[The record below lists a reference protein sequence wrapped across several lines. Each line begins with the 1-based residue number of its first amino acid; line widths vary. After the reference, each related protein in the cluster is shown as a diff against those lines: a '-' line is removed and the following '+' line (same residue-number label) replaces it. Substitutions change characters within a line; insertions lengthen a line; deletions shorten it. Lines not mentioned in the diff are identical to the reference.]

1 MMMLCSCYDEE
12 DTVVG
17 MWNLDDIHHLQKVSD
32 LLIAT
37 AYFSIPLEIFY
48 FVSCSIIFP
57 FKWILTQFG
66 AFIILCGLTHF
77 LTVFTYDPH
86 TYKLMLS
93 LTILKS
99 LTAIVS
105 CITSITFITL
115 IPMLLKVMIREGLL
129 IKKTEELDREM
140 VLIKKQEETG
150 YYVRMLTREI
160 RRSLD
165 RHTILYTTLVELSK
179 VLFLENCVI
188 LMPDEDN
195 FVMNFTHEL
204 RRRDGFVSVRMDDPE
219 VVEIVQECGVRI
231 LGSGSRLRGLVG
243 RGSGV
248 AIRMPLLKISSFNG
262 GTPKKIEACCY
273 AVLVLV
279 LPVEV
284 NRCWNSQELEIVEV
298 VADQVAVALSHAAV
312 LEESLLIKEQLVE
325 QNIALRKARKMALM
339 ANEAK
344 CSFRSVMSR
353 EMISPARSI
362 ASVLSVLQLEN
373 FKSVEQERMVDT
385 IAKGGLLISS
395 IVEDATGVSGLSDS
409 KLELKP
415 RNFSLYSMLQ
425 EATSI
430 LKLMCA
436 CKKSD
441 FEIIVSDLVPDRVI
455 GDETR
460 ILQAILYMVGKIL
473 GAGDCDIVILQIYAE
488 NDLQDGSD
496 PKYFGWKQD
505 PVPKF
510 AYLHFEV
517 CRRDFRE
524 GGGDSSLWIR
534 SEKEQFDN
542 AEGGRGTQFNI
553 CEKLAELMQG
563 SISVSHSPHSLGRT
577 MHFRIRLQLQR
588 SEEGIVNPKCSDPKT
603 ARSVLN
609 GMNTLLLDRDRF
621 NQSITKKLLEKLECQ
636 VTGVRSWYQCAQ
648 SLLQDGN
655 TYHLLLL
662 DIGMLKEEGHRVFDT
677 LGRLSTR
684 PVVIAMTALKSDRV
698 TRDWC
703 IQNGINGVICK
714 PVILQE
720 MEDELH
726 RIFQLSKKKTHSPPL
741 TL

>member
-1 MMMLCSCYDEE
+1 MMFCSCYDEA

-17 MWNLDDIHHLQKVSD
+17 MWTLDDIHHLQKVSD

-37 AYFSIPLEIFY
+37 AYFSIPLELFY

-77 LTVFTYDPH
+77 FTVFTYDPH
-86 TYKLMLS
+86 SYQLMVA

-99 LTAIVS
+99 LTALVS
-105 CITSITFITL
+105 CITSITFVTL

-129 IKKTEELDREM
+129 IKKTKELDREM
-140 VLIKKQEETG
+140 VLIKKQEETS

-188 LMPDEDN
+188 LMPDEVN

-204 RRRDGFVSVRMDDPE
+204 RRREGFVSVRMDDPE
-219 VVEIVQECGVRI
+219 VVEIVQKCGVRV

-243 RGSGV
+243 RGCGV
-248 AIRMPLLKISSFNG
+248 AIRMPLLKVSSFNG
-262 GTPKKIEACCY
+262 GTPKTIEACCY

-279 LPVEV
+279 LPVEG

-344 CSFRSVMSR
+344 YSFRSVMSR
-353 EMISPARSI
+353 EMILPARSI

-373 FKSVEQERMVDT
+373 FKSDEQKRMVNT
-385 IAKGGLLISS
+385 IAKGGLLISA

-409 KLELKP
+409 RLELKS
-415 RNFSLYSMLQ
+415 RNFSLYSMLK
-425 EATSI
+425 EAASVS
-430 LKLMCA
+430 KLLCA

-441 FEIIVSDLVPDRVI
+441 FELKIFKQVPDRVI

-460 ILQAILYMVGKIL
+460 ILQAILCMVGKIL
-473 GAGDCDIVILQIYAE
+473 GVGECGSVVLQIYTKS
-488 NDLQDGSD
+488 DLQDNLD
-496 PKYFGWKQD
+496 PKYFAWKQN
-505 PVPKF
+505 PIHKF
-510 AYLHFEV
+510 VYLHFEV
-517 CRRDFRE
+517 YGRDLRE
-524 GGGDSSLWIR
+524 CSGSSLWI
-534 SEKEQFDN
+534 QHDN
-542 AEGGRGTQFNI
+542 EHFGNADGDRETQFNI

-563 SISVSHSPHSLGRT
+563 SVSVSHSPHSLGET
-577 MHFRIRLQLQR
+577 MNFRIRLELQR
-588 SEEGIVNPKCSDPKT
+588 SEEGLINSRCTDPET
-603 ARSVLN
+603 ARSLLK
-609 GMNTLLLDRDRF
+609 GMNTLLLDRDGF
-621 NQSITKKLLEKLECQ
+621 NQSITKKLLEKLECP
-636 VTGVRSWYQCAQ
+636 VAVVSSWYQYAQ

-655 TYHLLLL
+655 NYHLLLV
-662 DIGMLKEEGHRVFDT
+662 DISLLKEEGHRVFDT
-677 LGRLSTR
+677 LGRLNSR
-684 PVVIAMTALKSDRV
+684 SMVIAMTALKSDRV

-726 RIFQLSKKKTHSPPL
+726 RIFQLATKTHSPPF
-741 TL
+741 TLS

>member
-1 MMMLCSCYDEE
+1 MLCSCYDEA

-17 MWNLDDIHHLQKVSD
+17 LWTLDDIHHLQKVSD

-37 AYFSIPLEIFY
+37 AYFSIPLELFY

-99 LTAIVS
+99 LTALVS
-105 CITSITFITL
+105 CITSITFVTL

-129 IKKTEELDREM
+129 IKKTKELDREM
-140 VLIKKQEETG
+140 VLIKRKEETS

-179 VLFLENCVI
+179 CLFLENCVI
-188 LMPDEDN
+188 LMPDEVN

-219 VVEIVQECGVRI
+219 MVEIVQECGVRI
-231 LGSGSRLRGLVG
+231 LGSGSRLSGLVG

-262 GTPKKIEACCY
+262 GRPKTIEACSY

-344 CSFRSVMSR
+344 CSFRNVMTK

-373 FKSVEQERMVDT
+373 FKSEEQKRMVDT
-385 IAKGGLLISS
+385 IAKGGLLISA

-409 KLELKP
+409 RLELKL
-415 RNFSLYSMLQ
+415 RNFSLYSMLK
-425 EATSI
+425 EAASVS
-430 LKLMCA
+430 KLLCA

-441 FEIIVSDLVPDRVI
+441 FEIIVSNQVPDRVI
-455 GDETR
+455 GDEMR
-460 ILQAILYMVGKIL
+460 ILQAILYMVGRIL
-473 GAGDCDIVILQIYAE
+473 GVGNCSIVILQIYAE
-488 NDLQDGSD
+488 NDLQDGLD
-496 PKYFGWKQD
+496 PMYFAWKQN

-517 CRRDFRE
+517 CRRDLGE
-524 GGGDSSLWIR
+524 GSGSSLWIR
-534 SEKEQFDN
+534 NENEHYGN
-542 AEGGRGTQFNI
+542 ADGGGVTQFNI

-563 SISVSHSPHSLGRT
+563 SVSVSRLPHGLGGT
-577 MHFRIRLQLQR
+577 MNFRIRLQLQR
-588 SEEGIVNPKCSDPKT
+588 SEEDLINPMCKEPET
-603 ARSVLN
+603 ARSVLE
-609 GMNTLLLDRDRF
+609 GMNTLLLDRDGF
-621 NQSITKKLLEKLECQ
+621 NQSITKKLLEKLECH
-636 VTGVRSWYQCAQ
+636 VTVVSSWYQCAQ

-655 TYHLLLL
+655 RYHLLLL
-662 DIGMLKEEGHRVFDT
+662 DMGMLKEEGHRVFDT
-677 LGRLSTR
+677 LGRMSTR
-684 PVVIAMTALKSDRV
+684 PVVIAMTTLKSDRV

-726 RIFQLSKKKTHSPPL
+726 RIFQLAAKTRSPPF

>member
-1 MMMLCSCYDEE
+1 MLCSCYDEA

-17 MWNLDDIHHLQKVSD
+17 MWTLDDIHHLQKVSD

-37 AYFSIPLEIFY
+37 AYFSIPLELFY

-57 FKWILTQFG
+57 FKWMLTQFG

-77 LTVFTYDPH
+77 LTIFTYDPH

-105 CITSITFITL
+105 CITSITFVTL

-140 VLIKKQEETG
+140 VLIKKQEETS
-150 YYVRMLTREI
+150 YYVRMLTQEI

-204 RRRDGFVSVRMDDPE
+204 RRRGGFVSVRMDDPE
-219 VVEIVQECGVRI
+219 VVEIVRECGVRI
-231 LGSGSRLRGLVG
+231 LGSGSRLSGLVG

-248 AIRMPLLKISSFNG
+248 AIRMPLLNISSFNG
-262 GTPKKIEACCY
+262 GTPKTIEPCCY

-373 FKSVEQERMVDT
+373 FKSEEQKRMVDT
-385 IAKGGLLISS
+385 IAKGGLLISA

-409 KLELKP
+409 RLELKS
-415 RNFSLYSMLQ
+415 RNFSLYSMLK
-425 EATSI
+425 EAASI
-430 LKLMCA
+430 SKFMCA

-441 FEIIVSDLVPDRVI
+441 FEIIVSELVPDRVI

-473 GAGDCDIVILQIYAE
+473 GAGDCDIVVLQIYAE
-488 NDLQDGSD
+488 NDLQDGLD
-496 PKYFGWKQD
+496 PRYFGWKQD

-510 AYLHFEV
+510 TYLHFEV
-517 CRRDFRE
+517 CRRDLRE
-524 GGGDSSLWIR
+524 TGGSSLWMR
-534 SEKEQFDN
+534 NENEHYDGN
-542 AEGGRGTQFNI
+542 PDGGRVTQFNI

-563 SISVSHSPHSLGRT
+563 SVSVNHSPYSLSET
-577 MHFRIRLQLQR
+577 MNFRIRLQLQR
-588 SEEGIVNPKCSDPKT
+588 SEGLIDPMCKDPET
-603 ARSVLN
+603 ARSVLE
-609 GMNTLLLDRDRF
+609 GMNTLLLDRDGF
-621 NQSITKKLLEKLECQ
+621 NQSITKKLLEKLECHIT
-636 VTGVRSWYQCAQ
+636 VVSSWYQCAQ

-662 DIGMLKEEGHRVFDT
+662 DIGMLKEEGHWVFDT

-726 RIFQLSKKKTHSPPL
+726 RIFQLARKTRSPPV

>member
-1 MMMLCSCYDEE
+1 
-12 DTVVG
+12 
-17 MWNLDDIHHLQKVSD
+17 MWTLDDIHHLQKVSD

-37 AYFSIPLEIFY
+37 AYFSIPIELFY
-48 FVSCSIIFP
+48 FVSCSITFP

-105 CITSITFITL
+105 CITSITFVTL

-188 LMPDEDN
+188 LMPDEFN

-219 VVEIVQECGVRI
+219 VVEIVQECGVRN

-262 GTPKKIEACCY
+262 GTPKTIEACCY

-284 NRCWNSQELEIVEV
+284 NRCWNSQELEIVAV
-298 VADQVAVALSHAAV
+298 VADQVAVALSHATV
-312 LEESLLIKEQLVE
+312 LEESLLIKAQLVE

-344 CSFRSVMSR
+344 CSFRNVMSR
-353 EMISPARSI
+353 EMILPARSI

-373 FKSVEQERMVDT
+373 FKAEQKRTVDT
-385 IAKGGLLISS
+385 IAKWGLLISV

-409 KLELKP
+409 KLKITSHSIVPFEPTHFLHIKCIFFHFYLNITP
-415 RNFSLYSMLQ
+415 SFVNPWSNFSSNM
-425 EATSI
+425 A
-430 LKLMCA
+430 
-436 CKKSD
+436 
-441 FEIIVSDLVPDRVI
+441 
-455 GDETR
+455 
-460 ILQAILYMVGKIL
+460 KISCHL
-473 GAGDCDIVILQIYAE
+473 THFYA
-488 NDLQDGSD
+488 N
-496 PKYFGWKQD
+496 
-505 PVPKF
+505 
-510 AYLHFEV
+510 
-517 CRRDFRE
+517 
-524 GGGDSSLWIR
+524 
-534 SEKEQFDN
+534 
-542 AEGGRGTQFNI
+542 GTNF
-553 CEKLAELMQG
+553 
-563 SISVSHSPHSLGRT
+563 
-577 MHFRIRLQLQR
+577 
-588 SEEGIVNPKCSDPKT
+588 
-603 ARSVLN
+603 
-609 GMNTLLLDRDRF
+609 
-621 NQSITKKLLEKLECQ
+621 
-636 VTGVRSWYQCAQ
+636 W
-648 SLLQDGN
+648 
-655 TYHLLLL
+655 
-662 DIGMLKEEGHRVFDT
+662 
-677 LGRLSTR
+677 
-684 PVVIAMTALKSDRV
+684 
-698 TRDWC
+698 
-703 IQNGINGVICK
+703 
-714 PVILQE
+714 
-720 MEDELH
+720 
-726 RIFQLSKKKTHSPPL
+726 
-741 TL
+741 

>member
-17 MWNLDDIHHLQKVSD
+17 MWTLDDIHHLQKVSD

-37 AYFSIPLEIFY
+37 AYFSIPLELFY

-77 LTVFTYDPH
+77 LTIFTYDPH

-99 LTAIVS
+99 LTALVS
-105 CITSITFITL
+105 CITSITFVTL

-140 VLIKKQEETG
+140 VLIKRKEETS

-165 RHTILYTTLVELSK
+165 RHTILHTTLVELSK
-179 VLFLENCVI
+179 CLFLENCVI
-188 LMPDEDN
+188 LMPDEVN

-262 GTPKKIEACCY
+262 GTPKTIEACCY

-344 CSFRSVMSR
+344 CSFRSAMCRKMV
-353 EMISPARSI
+353 SPARSI
-362 ASVLSVLQLEN
+362 ASVLSALQLEN
-373 FKSVEQERMVDT
+373 FKSEEQKRLVDT
-385 IAKGGLLISS
+385 IAKGGLLISA

-409 KLELKP
+409 KLELKS
-415 RNFSLYSMLQ
+415 RNFSLYAMLK
-425 EATSI
+425 EAANVS
-430 LKLMCA
+430 KLLCA

-441 FEIIVSDLVPDRVI
+441 FEIIVSAQVPDKVI

-473 GAGDCDIVILQIYAE
+473 GVGDCSVVVFQIYAE
-488 NDLQDGSD
+488 NDLQDGLD
-496 PKYFGWKQD
+496 PKYFAWKQD

-517 CRRDFRE
+517 CRRDLRE
-524 GGGDSSLWIR
+524 GGGSSLWIR
-534 SEKEQFDN
+534 NENEHFGN
-542 AEGGRGTQFNI
+542 ADGGRGTQFNI

-563 SISVSHSPHSLGRT
+563 SVSVSRFPHSLGGT
-577 MHFRIRLQLQR
+577 MNFRIRLQLKR
-588 SEEGIVNPKCSDPKT
+588 SEEGLINPMCSDPET
-603 ARSVLN
+603 VRSILN
-609 GMNTLLLDRDRF
+609 GMNTLLLDRDGF
-621 NQSITKKLLEKLECQ
+621 NQSITKKLLEKLECH
-636 VTGVRSWYQCAQ
+636 VTVVSSWYQCAQ

-655 TYHLLLL
+655 THHLLLL

-677 LGRLSTR
+677 LGRLNTR
-684 PVVIAMTALKSDRV
+684 PMVIAMTALKSDRV

-726 RIFQLSKKKTHSPPL
+726 RISQLATKTRSPPF